1 MAAVIDFFW
10 QLGPVW
16 NWLLI
21 GALLLGLEIFVPGVH
36 FVWFGF
42 AAVIVAGVVAA
53 TGIGWG
59 LQLLLFAATAFV
71 CVYFLKGYA
80 SPERIASDEP
90 VLNVR
95 GHQYVGRTVTVED
108 AILGGR
114 GKVRIGDTTWT
125 ASGPDLPAGASVKVT
140 GVDGIVLV
148 VAPV

>member
-1 MAAVIDFFW
+1 MAAVVDFFW

-36 FVWFGF
+36 FIWFGI
-42 AAVIVAGVVAA
+42 AAVIVSAIVAVTGVSW
-53 TGIGWG
+53 GW
-59 LQLLLFAATAFV
+59 QLLLFASTASV

-80 SPERIASDEP
+80 SPDRIASDEP
-90 VLNVR
+90 ALNSR
-95 GHQYVGRTVTVED
+95 GHQYVGRVVTVED
-108 AILGGR
+108 AIAAGR
-114 GKVRIGDTTWT
+114 GKVRIGDTTWSAT
-125 ASGPDLPAGASVKVT
+125 GPDLPAGASVKVT